1 MEEPRQTKP
10 TGIPR
15 LSKIPVPGQTTS
27 TSKLPVPRSNSIR
40 TSPSRESLKPSTT
53 TGQLRNPK
61 LRTAASRDQ
70 LATAASS
77 PVPVRSVSSPH
88 TRASLSHTS
97 GNARNAANK
106 ANPGFTPQPM
116 RLLKPGGQPANQSTR
131 STSTS
136 RAPKRQPS
144 QQWISAAT
152 VDKPLIEEPEH
163 TVTVEYVGDD
173 VELESPPDSA
183 KLRPS
188 LSERTMETLSRLPS
202 SPSVKGKAA
211 ASFFDVTGNGRQSPS
226 RPGSRSSRPGSSHQ
240 SEGSSGHSRGSRP
253 GSRVGLD
260 SPVTSTFG
268 SRIATYQTTVSTV
281 ENIPLRGRR
290 SIQSFQLHSVKTPSK
305 GVRTSV
311 YEIKSPS
318 TISFPRTRTPSPEKQ
333 APDVAVSRFGAKTV
347 ATGLR
352 KRQSVNGLMKKPST
366 PALRKQPPT
375 ETTRKASSAS
385 QMSSATSN
393 EGTHLSGGSVVSG
406 STALT
411 ADSGDST
418 PGQAYRKASSAL
430 REQIAKA
437 KAAKRAAASQQAFSE
452 LGSSLPEEPPLVPTD
467 NSFDFG
473 LHHDPFNQHRDDKS
487 QEKVLRSRLE
497 TARTSG
503 RLNIAA
509 MGLREIPADVLN
521 MYNLELV
528 GQSGG
533 AWAESVDLTRFVAAD
548 NELEMIAES
557 VFPDIDPQEF
567 ADDEDSQGNIFLGLE
582 TLDLHGNM
590 LISLPMGLRRLSLLT
605 SLNLSVNRLANNSLE
620 VISQI
625 TSLRDLKLGG
635 NLLYGPLEPC
645 FSDLKNLEIL
655 DLHGNNIASLP
666 TNFGNLSRLRILNIG
681 ENGFETLPFETL
693 AALPLTE
700 LIARKNQLRGTLVE
714 EPVQSLPTL
723 QILDVSS
730 NQLAHICST
739 GRSIAMPALHQLCVS
754 MNRLQSLPDIGNWA
768 ALHTIAADENS
779 INAIPEGFTKLS
791 QLRSVDF
798 SSNDIRV
805 IPAEIGQ
812 MESLAMLR
820 LSGNPLREKK
830 FSTMSTEEMKE
841 ILAQRLEPPT
851 DFETQPEPQL
861 EPQPEPHVEA
871 QPEPPAEAQPEL
883 QPEPQI
889 EPQPE
894 LQAAPRVEPQAQP
907 AQTDG
912 AEETP
917 VPQVTG
923 PVASHDDAD
932 DSRSDMDDFATPPT
946 SAPAS
951 PARSR
956 SQTITGQMWPV
967 KPGGVLDRS
976 NTESSS
982 LHPLISSKVAASNQ
996 VKEIQLH
1003 HNLFTCLPESLTFF
1017 AETMT
1022 ALSLAHNQLVRESYL
1037 GGASGN
1043 EKIELP
1049 ALKELNLSHNHI
1061 TGLGPLVAHLM
1072 APNLEKID
1080 VSFNR
1085 ISCLPPG
1092 TTLRNAFPE
1101 LVVLHISNNHLVE
1114 LEPESIRGM
1123 RVVDASNNDIAHL
1136 NPRIG
1141 LLGGVL
1147 ERLEVSGNRFRVPKW
1162 SVLERGTEATL
1173 RWLRGRVPVAER
1185 GEAARGEVAGEE
1197 VD

>member
-1 MEEPRQTKP
+1 MEEPRQNKP

-15 LSKIPVPGQTTS
+15 LSK
-27 TSKLPVPRSNSIR
+27 LPVPRSNSVR
-40 TSPSRESLKPSTT
+40 ASPSRESLNLSTG

-61 LRTAASRDQ
+61 LRTTQSRDQ
-70 LATAASS
+70 LAPAVNTPA
-77 PVPVRSVSSPH
+77 PLRSTSSPH
-88 TRASLSHTS
+88 TRTSLSHAS
-97 GNARNAANK
+97 GNARTTASK

-152 VDKPLIEEPEH
+152 VDEPLLEKPEN
-163 TVTVEYVGDD
+163 TVTVEYLGEDIA
-173 VELESPPDSA
+173 LESPPDSA

-188 LSERTMETLSRLPS
+188 LAERTIETLSRLPS

-211 ASFFDVTGNGRQSPS
+211 ASFFDVAGSGGQSPS
-226 RPGSRSSRPGSSHQ
+226 RPGSRASRPGSSHQ
-240 SEGSSGHSRGSRP
+240 SEGSSGQSRVGSRP
-253 GSRVGLD
+253 GSRAGLD
-260 SPVTSTFG
+260 TPVTNFG
-268 SRIATYQTTVSTV
+268 SRIATYQTTVSAV
-281 ENIPLRGRR
+281 ESIPLRGRR
-290 SIQSFQLHSVKTPSK
+290 SIQSFQLHSIKSPAK

-311 YEIKSPS
+311 QEIKSPS
-318 TISFPRTRTPSPEKQ
+318 TIAFPRTRTPSPEKP
-333 APDVAVSRFGAKTV
+333 APETAVSRFGAKTV
-347 ATGLR
+347 ATGLK
-352 KRQSVNGLMKKPST
+352 KRQSVNGLFKKPST
-366 PALRKQPPT
+366 PALRKQPST
-375 ETTRKASSAS
+375 ETPRKASSAS

-393 EGTHLSGGSVVSG
+393 EGTNPSGGSVVSG

-411 ADSGDST
+411 VDSGEST

-437 KAAKRAAASQQAFSE
+437 KAAKRAAASHQTSSE
-452 LGSSLPEEPPLVPTD
+452 LGGGAPQEPPLVPTD

-473 LHHDPFNQHRDDKS
+473 LHRDPFNQHRDDKS
-487 QEKVLRSRLE
+487 QEKVLRSRLD

-521 MYNLELV
+521 MYNLESV
-528 GQSGG
+528 GQSDG

-548 NELEMIAES
+548 NELEMIADS
-557 VFPDIDPQEF
+557 VFPDVDVQEF

-635 NLLYGPLEPC
+635 NLLYGPLDPC
-645 FSDLKNLEIL
+645 FSNLQNLEIL

-666 TNFGNLSRLRILNIG
+666 TNFGTLSRLRILNIS
-681 ENGFETLPFETL
+681 ENSFEDLPFETL

-700 LIARKNQLRGTLVE
+700 LNARKNQLRGTLVHE
-714 EPVQSLPTL
+714 SVQSLPAL
-723 QILDVSS
+723 QTLDVSS

-739 GRSIAMPALHQLCVS
+739 GHSVVMPALHQLYVS
-754 MNRLQSLPDIGNWA
+754 MNRLQSLPDIGSWT

-779 INAIPEGFTKLS
+779 IHAIPEGFTKLS

-812 MESLAMLR
+812 MKSLAMLR

-830 FSTMSTEEMKE
+830 FCTMSTEEVKE
-841 ILAQRLEPPT
+841 ILAQRLEPA
-851 DFETQPEPQL
+851 PEHL
-861 EPQPEPHVEA
+861 EPQPELA
-871 QPEPPAEAQPEL
+871 QADGGPEPHCAEP
-883 QPEPQI
+883 
-889 EPQPE
+889 
-894 LQAAPRVEPQAQP
+894 
-907 AQTDG
+907 T
-912 AEETP
+912 
-917 VPQVTG
+917 QVTDDI
-923 PVASHDDAD
+923 ATQEDAD
-932 DSRSDMDDFATPPT
+932 DSLDDFATPPT

-956 SQTITGQMWPV
+956 SQTITGQTWPV

-982 LHPLISSKVAASNQ
+982 LHPVVCSKLAASNQ

-1003 HNLFTCLPESLTFF
+1003 HNLFTGLPESLTFF

-1022 ALSLAHNQLVRESYL
+1022 ALSLAHNQLVGESYL

-1043 EKIELP
+1043 EKLELP
-1049 ALKELNLSHNHI
+1049 ALKELNLCHNHI
-1061 TGLGPLVAHLM
+1061 TGLGPLVAHLI
-1072 APNLEKID
+1072 APSLEKVD

-1085 ISCLPPG
+1085 ISSLPPA
-1092 TTLRNAFPE
+1092 TSLRDAFPK
-1101 LVVLHISNNHLVE
+1101 LTVLHISNNHLVE
-1114 LEPESIRGM
+1114 LEPESIKGFRI
-1123 RVVDASNNDIAHL
+1123 VDASNNDIAHL

-1141 LLGGVL
+1141 LLGGSGGL

-1173 RWLRGRVPVAER
+1173 RWLRGRVPVAEM
-1185 GEAARGEVAGEE
+1185 GAARAEFGQEA
-1197 VD
+1197 DDLD